1 MGDESITWG
10 GTFSFEFESSPKK
23 ERRNNMVSLG
33 NLGEARGQKK
43 IGTFGAIFFTL
54 LLCLAVGGLGTT
66 AQGAEKGP
74 IKIGFIAP
82 HTGNFAQMGMDMV
95 EGFKLFLEE
104 NNYTVAG
111 RKIEFIVEDEGDNP
125 STAVTK
131 VRKLITQD
139 KVHLVAGVFMTS
151 AAYAVAPVCAE
162 AGVPLIS
169 TLTAGDDLTQRKRSP
184 YFARVSFTGGELGL
198 VAGDYAYNKLGW
210 RKAVAIGMDY
220 GWGHEG
226 LGGFQ
231 RQFEAL
237 GGKVIQKVWTP
248 VTTMDFGPY
257 VASLKRDGDGVVD
270 WVTGAASIRFLKSLR
285 SSGLMDK
292 WKVMVAGTG
301 TDETLLPAIG
311 DTGLGVLS
319 VFNWS
324 AALNNPENVKFG
336 EKIHKRLNREG
347 TLGMSLCYTGADWI
361 LRAIKAVDGQ
371 VENKEKFIQA
381 LRAIEIPDSMRGPL
395 KMDKYGHVIQSI
407 YIRRIDKVGNTFQ
420 NTVIE
425 TYPMATQF
433 FKFDPETYL
442 KTPVSSRDYPPC
454 KFCE

>member
-1 MGDESITWG
+1 MVIGGSLQGRKMGTLWTACLTLSI
-10 GTFSFEFESSPKK
+10 
-23 ERRNNMVSLG
+23 
-33 NLGEARGQKK
+33 
-43 IGTFGAIFFTL
+43 
-54 LLCLAVGGLGTT
+54 CLAIGGFGT
-66 AQGAEKGP
+66 AALGAEKGP

-82 HTGNFAQMGMDMV
+82 HTGNFAQIGLDMV

-104 NNYTVAG
+104 SKYSVAG
-111 RKIEFIVEDEGDNP
+111 RKIELIVEDEGDNP

-139 KVHLVAGVFMTS
+139 KVNLVAGVFMTS
-151 AAYAVAPVCAE
+151 AAYAVAPVCAQ

-198 VAGDYAYNKLGW
+198 VAGDYAYHKLGW
-210 RKAVAIGMDY
+210 RKAVGIGMDY

-226 LGGFQ
+226 IGGFQ

-237 GGKVIQKVWTP
+237 GGKMIQKVWTP

-257 VASLKRDGDGVVD
+257 VASFKRDADGIVD
-270 WVTGAASIRFLKSLR
+270 WVTGAASIRLIKSMR

-292 WKVMVAGTG
+292 WKVIVAGTG
-301 TDETLLPAIG
+301 TDETLLPALG
-311 DTGLGVLS
+311 DAGLGVLS

-324 AALNNPENVKFG
+324 AALDNPENAKFR
-336 EKIHKRLNREG
+336 EKIRKKLNREA

-361 LRAIKAVDGQ
+361 LRAIKAVNGQ
-371 VENKEKFIQA
+371 VENKDKFMQA

-395 KMDKYGHVIQSI
+395 KMDKYGHVVQNI
-407 YIRRIDKVGNTFQ
+407 YIRRVDKAGNTFQ
-420 NTVIE
+420 NTIIE
-425 TYPMATQF
+425 TYPMAGQF